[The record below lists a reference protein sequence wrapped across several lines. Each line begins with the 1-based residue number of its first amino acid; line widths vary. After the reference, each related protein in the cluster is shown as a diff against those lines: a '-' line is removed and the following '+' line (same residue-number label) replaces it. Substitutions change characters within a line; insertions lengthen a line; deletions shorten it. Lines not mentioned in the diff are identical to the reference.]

1 MGVSLSR
8 VGGDRSVWGGVSLS
22 RVRGQSVRGWGYVC
36 HGWEEVGPSGVG
48 VYLSVTGGRKS
59 VCPRVGVSPSR
70 VGGGQGPW
78 VPRKPS
84 DGAPAPHGGRGGG
97 GGRTPG
103 AAARPSGTP
112 SPSLPPSPFP
122 PGVGRPRT
130 REAEEVGAVAIGPQR
145 LYQPAALRA
154 LPGAVHPLQHN
165 QRATPARH
173 SARRRSPPAPSAAA
187 VRPIPATVV
196 VPAPPP
202 PAPRCARRRK
212 GTETPRS
219 SRKAGRLRGAKERLR
234 PPPAL
239 PLMNMQRERPRRPMS
254 AGRAMNMG

>member
-1 MGVSLSR
+1 MSVTGGRRSVRPGWVSICLSR
-8 VGGDRSVWGGVSLS
+8 VGGSRSVQGWE
-22 RVRGQSVRGWGYVC
+22 SVRHV
-36 HGWEEVGPSGVG
+36 WEEVRGRGYHESPRMAPPHP
-48 VYLSVTGGRKS
+48 TEGG
-59 VCPRVGVSPSR
+59 
-70 VGGGQGPW
+70 
-78 VPRKPS
+78 
-84 DGAPAPHGGRGGG
+84 GGG